1 MASSSHVDFDLNEQY
16 AQISLEDEEAGVLI
30 GGDDEGDETT
40 FDDRWC
46 LVRKFL
52 TGRPVDFDAMR
63 HLMASLWQPG
73 KGVFIKEL
81 GTNRYLFQFFHEL
94 DVQTVIDGSP
104 WTFNRSPL
112 VFHRLNKGEDPKEVA
127 LHKLDFWVQIHD
139 LKSGYM
145 LEKVVR
151 SAGAY
156 IGTYVKSDPKN
167 FNGLWREYL
176 RVRTTVDIEKPL
188 KRRMK
193 LCKENGDWIW
203 ANFKYEHLPTFC
215 FVCGIIGHADRFS
228 PKRFDQPMDQ
238 LVKPYGAALRADLK
252 KKNYLV
258 GAKWL
263 RSGAEEG
270 GAAAGCGG
278 GGRVTE
284 DLHGV
289 KAIPKIMDVDCV
301 DHIGDHDPMTLGK
314 SKKKE
319 IIKES
324 GREIMQSAIDGNS
337 EFMESDD
344 DANIEEDLVVLMESG
359 PWCTC
364 PPIIMSIIYWNCHG
378 LGNPWAQQFL
388 KDLVVQKKPS
398 YLFLC
403 ETLAKKDIVE
413 RIRVAI
419 GFEGALAVDCQGRS
433 GGVALLWREEED
445 VRVLE
450 YGLSYID
457 VVVCGSDQG
466 HWRLTGI
473 YGEPNRSLRKRTWD
487 LIRELKNKSSLPW
500 CIIGDLNNVTSQEDK
515 KGGHPY
521 PRWLVDGFNDTL
533 MDCGLHDLELY
544 GYPYTWER
552 SRGTPDWVEVRI
564 DRAMVTQSWLD
575 FFPLAKLFNLEV
587 STSDHT
593 PLHLVLINE
602 VVVAKRHVFRFEN
615 SWLKEPLF
623 FEIVKIC
630 WDNGEPRG
638 VMEKIKCCGDVLWH
652 WGKDYSGNFPKRI
665 KDCKLELQKWKRGR
679 DGVSVENYKNA
690 SANLNSVLLQR
701 EIFWKQ
707 RSKQLWLREG
717 DSNSKYF
724 HASATSRRRR
734 NSIQKLKDSDGVWVD

>member
-46 LVRKFL
+46 LVGRFL

-112 VFHRLNKGEDPKEVA
+112 VFRRLNKGEDPKEVA

-167 FNGLWREYL
+167 FNGIWREYL

-215 FVCGIIGHADRFS
+215 FVCGIIGHADRFC
-228 PKRFDQPMDQ
+228 PKRFDQPIDQ
-238 LVKPYGAALRADLK
+238 LVKPYGAALQADLK

-270 GAAAGCGG
+270 GAAAGRGG
-278 GGRVTE
+278 GGRVNE
-284 DLHGV
+284 DRHGV

-301 DHIGDHDPMTLGK
+301 DHVGDHDPMILGK

-324 GREIMQSAIDGNS
+324 GREIRQSAIDGNS

-344 DANIEEDLVVLMESG
+344 DANIEEDLVVLMESKRRRTG
-359 PWCTC
+359 RV
-364 PPIIMSIIYWNCHG
+364 G
-378 LGNPWAQQFL
+378 LEAHVEGGSA
-388 KDLVVQKKPS
+388 KTVV
-398 YLFLC
+398 
-403 ETLAKKDIVE
+403 
-413 RIRVAI
+413 
-419 GFEGALAVDCQGRS
+419 
-433 GGVALLWREEED
+433 ED
-445 VRVLE
+445 VGVN
-450 YGLSYID
+450 
-457 VVVCGSDQG
+457 GSKNDSQVG
-466 HWRLTGI
+466 HGVQAH
-473 YGEPNRSLRKRTWD
+473 P
-487 LIRELKNKSSLPW
+487 SS
-500 CIIGDLNNVTSQEDK
+500 
-515 KGGHPY
+515 
-521 PRWLVDGFNDTL
+521 
-533 MDCGLHDLELY
+533 
-544 GYPYTWER
+544 
-552 SRGTPDWVEVRI
+552 
-564 DRAMVTQSWLD
+564 
-575 FFPLAKLFNLEV
+575 
-587 STSDHT
+587 
-593 PLHLVLINE
+593 
-602 VVVAKRHVFRFEN
+602 
-615 SWLKEPLF
+615 
-623 FEIVKIC
+623 
-630 WDNGEPRG
+630 
-638 VMEKIKCCGDVLWH
+638 
-652 WGKDYSGNFPKRI
+652 
-665 KDCKLELQKWKRGR
+665 
-679 DGVSVENYKNA
+679 
-690 SANLNSVLLQR
+690 
-701 EIFWKQ
+701 
-707 RSKQLWLREG
+707 
-717 DSNSKYF
+717 
-724 HASATSRRRR
+724 
-734 NSIQKLKDSDGVWVD
+734 